1 MRSKNDTFIFSA
13 TIILLMLG
21 TIISNIRFGH
31 MPSLISIY
39 SIICIIGLGIIIQ
52 LGNIIEAISN
62 TKEETNDN
70 NRIF

>member
-39 SIICIIGLGIIIQ
+39 SIIGVIGLGIIIQ

-70 NRIF
+70 NRIL

>member
-21 TIISNIRFGH
+21 NIISNIRFGH

-39 SIICIIGLGIIIQ
+39 SIIGVIGLGIIIQ

-70 NRIF
+70 NRIL